1 MMKTIKI
8 YEEKRP
14 DIIESPDLSQ
24 LRETVIE
31 YMNAVESVES
41 GGYIDED
48 FIHYVFEEAVGAFY
62 GEDVWKYVNE
72 RQ

>member
-1 MMKTIKI
+1 MKTIKI

-31 YMNAVESVES
+31 YMDAVESVES

-48 FIHYVFEEAVGAFY
+48 FVHYVFEEAVGAFY
-62 GEDVWKYVNE
+62 GKDVWKYVNE